1 MPGLVSLREVAE
13 APPVVAEAPPVASL
27 EDLPSPAEVVTA
39 VVNLDHTALIK
50 IVTDLVAQK
59 PTSAAEALKLV
70 AKLQEK
76 IAEWALSELPEK
88 DSILAGIKMV
98 QTVAGGIGGSGCMP
112 CLRK

>member
-1 MPGLVSLREVAE
+1 MPALVSLRDV
-13 APPVVAEAPPVASL
+13 PSL
-27 EDLPSPAEVVTA
+27 EALPSPAEVVTA
-39 VVNLDHTALIK
+39 VVSLDQTALIK

-76 IAEWALSELPEK
+76 ITEWALSELPEK
-88 DSILAGIKMV
+88 DSILAGLKMV
-98 QTVAGGIGGSGCMP
+98 ETVTASVGCLP